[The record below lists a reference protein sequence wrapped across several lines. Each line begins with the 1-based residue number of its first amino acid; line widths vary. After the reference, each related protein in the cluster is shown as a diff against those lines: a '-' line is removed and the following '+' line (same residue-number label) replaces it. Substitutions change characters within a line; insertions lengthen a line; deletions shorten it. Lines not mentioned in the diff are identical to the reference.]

1 MRARLY
7 LAGCLIA
14 VSLLQIS
21 CSAKEATYQGRRTSE
36 WARDLKDADVETR
49 VAAVEALGAIGADA
63 AEVTSQVL
71 DFLLDESADD
81 SLRIAAWEALPNFGE
96 SAVPHLIE
104 VLDGSSQQQ
113 VLICDILA
121 KIGPQ
126 AVQAVP
132 RLLEV
137 ATEGD
142 IKSRVA
148 AIEALGEIRTDAA
161 EVLSI
166 AMDILRDKSADVS
179 LIGAAAVAVPKFGEN
194 AVPHLIAML
203 DGSFLN
209 QVDACYLLAEIGPQA
224 VQAVP
229 RLLEVASG
237 GDSRGRSVAIRALTE
252 IGQNPGERYVSVL
265 VQAISDS
272 TSADLREQACIA
284 AGTLGLEAK
293 PVVPSLIEVIKSDQ
307 QRVRWAA
314 MEAVGKI
321 GPDAAAAIP
330 VIIAGLGNS
339 FGYHPTSRRISCEV
353 LPNLGPQAVQAIPV
367 IEELLQERQG
377 SKGKQQLTTALS
389 ALRQIEKLGPSN

>member
-121 KIGPQ
+121 K
-126 AVQAVP
+126 
-132 RLLEV
+132 
-137 ATEGD
+137 
-142 IKSRVA
+142 
-148 AIEALGEIRTDAA
+148 
-161 EVLSI
+161 
-166 AMDILRDKSADVS
+166 
-179 LIGAAAVAVPKFGEN
+179 
-194 AVPHLIAML
+194 
-203 DGSFLN
+203 
-209 QVDACYLLAEIGPQA
+209 IGPQA